1 MSQGSRGAPSAR
13 GRSRSRILLFGAGAT
28 IVVVALVVAV
38 LTSGESAAPTTTV
51 APSAAAAAVA
61 AVTSVDA
68 AILDAVAAGTEGGA
82 ATAVSGTPLA
92 IDGKPEVLYLGAE
105 FCPFCAAQ
113 RWPLI
118 IALSRFG
125 TFDGLSVSH
134 SSSTDV
140 YPDTPTFTF
149 FGSTYRSDVLAFT
162 AVETA
167 TNEPD
172 GNGGYTP
179 LQSPT
184 AAQMAVVQELNPQGG
199 IPFIDF
205 AGRFVI
211 SGASFD
217 PGVIEGMSANDVVTA
232 LAESQSAVA
241 RSVLGRANMI
251 AATQCQLT
259 ENQPAA
265 VCSSAAVRAFTA
277 P

>member
-1 MSQGSRGAPSAR
+1 MSHRPAPARSTTRRKRTRLMLLGGGAA
-13 GRSRSRILLFGAGAT
+13 
-28 IVVVALVVAV
+28 IVIVALVVAV
-38 LTSGESAAPTTTV
+38 LTSGESAAPATTV
-51 APSAAAAAVA
+51 APSDAAAA

-68 AILDAVAAGTEGGA
+68 AILDAVGAGTDGGVA
-82 ATAVSGTPLA
+82 AAVSGALLA
-92 IDGKPEVLYLGAE
+92 IDGKPEVFYLGAE

-118 IALSRFG
+118 VALSRFG
-125 TFDGLSVSH
+125 TFEGLTVSH

-172 GNGGYTP
+172 GKGGYTP
-179 LQSPT
+179 LQTPT
-184 AAQMAVVQELNPQGG
+184 AEQIAVVQELNPQGG

-205 AGRFVI
+205 AGRFAI

-217 PGVIEGMSANDVVTA
+217 PSVMEGMSANDVAAA
-232 LAESQSAVA
+232 LADPQSAVA
-241 RSVLGRANMI
+241 RSVLGRTNMI
-251 AATQCQLT
+251 SATLCDLT
-259 ENQPAA
+259 GNQPAA
-265 VCSSAAVRAFTA
+265 VCSSAAVRAITA

>member
-1 MSQGSRGAPSAR
+1 MNQ
-13 GRSRSRILLFGAGAT
+13 RSRVTQSRSKRNRSRLLLLGAGAA
-28 IVVVALVVAV
+28 VVIVALVVAV
-38 LTSGESAAPTTTV
+38 LTSGDSAAPTTTV
-51 APSAAAAAVA
+51 APSEAAEAVA

-68 AILDAVAAGTEGGA
+68 ATLDAVGVGEPGGS
-82 ATAVSGTPLA
+82 ATPVAGTPLS

-118 IALSRFG
+118 VALSRFG
-125 TFDGLSVSH
+125 TFEGLTVSR

-172 GNGGYTP
+172 GKGGYKP
-179 LQSPT
+179 LQTPT
-184 AAQMAVVQELNPQGG
+184 AAQIAVVQELNPQGG
-199 IPFIDF
+199 IPFINF
-205 AGRFVI
+205 AGRFAI

-217 PGVIEGMSANDVVTA
+217 PSVLEGLSASDVAAA
-232 LAESQSAVA
+232 LAEPQSAIA
-241 RSVLGRANMI
+241 SSVLGRANMI
-251 AATQCQLT
+251 TATLCELT
-259 ENQPAA
+259 GGQPAT
-265 VCSSAAVRAFTA
+265 VCSSAAVQAFAA

>member
-1 MSQGSRGAPSAR
+1 VNHRPTPVRSTTRRKRTRLMLLGGGAA
-13 GRSRSRILLFGAGAT
+13 
-28 IVVVALVVAV
+28 IVIVALVVAV
-38 LTSGESAAPTTTV
+38 LTSGESAAPATTV
-51 APSAAAAAVA
+51 APSEAAAAVA

-68 AILDAVAAGTEGGA
+68 ATLDAVGAGADGGA

-118 IALSRFG
+118 VALSRFG
-125 TFDGLSVSH
+125 TFDGLNVSR

-140 YPDTPTFTF
+140 HPNTPTFTF
-149 FGSTYRSDVLAFT
+149 FGSTYRSDALAFT

-172 GNGGYTP
+172 GKGGYTP
-179 LQSPT
+179 LQTPT
-184 AAQMAVVQELNPQGG
+184 AEQIAVVQELNPQGG

-205 AGRFVI
+205 AGRFAI

-217 PGVIEGMSANDVVTA
+217 PSVMEGMSANDVAAA
-232 LAESQSAVA
+232 LADPQSTVA
-241 RSVLGRANMI
+241 RNVLGRANMI
-251 AATQCQLT
+251 TATLCELT
-259 ENQPAA
+259 GNQPAA
-265 VCSSAAVRAFTA
+265 VCSSAAVRAVTA

>member
-1 MSQGSRGAPSAR
+1 M
-13 GRSRSRILLFGAGAT
+13 I
-28 IVVVALVVAV
+28 VALVVAI
-38 LTSGESAAPTTTV
+38 LTSGESAAPATTV
-51 APSAAAAAVA
+51 APSDAAAAVA

-68 AILDAVAAGTEGGA
+68 ATLDAVGAGADGAA

-125 TFDGLSVSH
+125 TFDGLTVSR

-172 GNGGYTP
+172 GKGGYTP
-179 LQSPT
+179 LQTPT
-184 AAQMAVVQELNPQGG
+184 AAQIAVVQELNPEGG

-205 AGRFVI
+205 AGQFAI

-217 PGVIEGMSANDVVTA
+217 PSVMAGLSANDVAAA
-232 LAESQSAVA
+232 LTDPQSAVA
-241 RSVLGRANMI
+241 RGVLGRANMI
-251 AATQCQLT
+251 TATLCELT
-259 ENQPAA
+259 GNQPAD
-265 VCSSAAVRAFTA
+265 VCSSAAVRAITA

>member
-1 MSQGSRGAPSAR
+1 VNHRKAPARSTTKRKRTRLMLLGGGAA
-13 GRSRSRILLFGAGAT
+13 
-28 IVVVALVVAV
+28 IVIVALVVAI
-38 LTSGESAAPTTTV
+38 LTSGESAAPATTI
-51 APSAAAAAVA
+51 APSEAASAVA

-68 AILDAVAAGTEGGA
+68 ATLDAVGAGADGGGA
-82 ATAVSGTPLA
+82 KAVSGTPLA

-125 TFDGLSVSH
+125 TFDGLTVSR
-134 SSSTDV
+134 SSSTDI
-140 YPDTPTFTF
+140 YPDTPIFTF

-179 LQSPT
+179 LQTPT
-184 AAQMAVVQELNPQGG
+184 AEQIAVVQELNPQGG

-205 AGRFVI
+205 AGRFTI

-217 PGVIEGMSANDVVTA
+217 PSVMEGMSANDVAAA
-232 LAESQSAVA
+232 LADPQSTVA
-241 RSVLGRANMI
+241 RNVLGRANMI
-251 AATQCQLT
+251 TATLCELT
-259 ENQPAA
+259 GNQPAA
-265 VCSSAAVRAFTA
+265 VCSSAAVRAITA

>member
-1 MSQGSRGAPSAR
+1 M
-13 GRSRSRILLFGAGAT
+13 LLVGVAA
-28 IVVVALVVAV
+28 VVIAALVVAV
-38 LTSGESAAPTTTV
+38 LTSGESAAPATTV
-51 APSAAAAAVA
+51 TPSDAAAAIA
-61 AVTSVDA
+61 AVTSVEA
-68 AILDAVAAGTEGGA
+68 ATLDAVGAGASGGDVAAVA
-82 ATAVSGTPLA
+82 GTPLSV
-92 IDGKPEVLYLGAE
+92 DGKPEVLYLGAE

-118 IALSRFG
+118 VALSRFG
-125 TFDGLSVSH
+125 TFEGLGVSH
-134 SSSTDV
+134 SSATDV

-179 LQSPT
+179 LQTPT
-184 AAQMAVVQELNPQGG
+184 DAQIAVVQELNPRGG
-199 IPFIDF
+199 IPFVDF

-217 PGVIEGMSANDVVTA
+217 PGVLQGMSANDVAAA
-232 LAESQSAVA
+232 LADPDSAVA
-241 RSVLGRANMI
+241 RNVLGRANMMT
-251 AATQCQLT
+251 ATLCELT
-259 ENQPAA
+259 GGQPAV
-265 VCSSAAVRAFTA
+265 VCSSAAVQAFAT